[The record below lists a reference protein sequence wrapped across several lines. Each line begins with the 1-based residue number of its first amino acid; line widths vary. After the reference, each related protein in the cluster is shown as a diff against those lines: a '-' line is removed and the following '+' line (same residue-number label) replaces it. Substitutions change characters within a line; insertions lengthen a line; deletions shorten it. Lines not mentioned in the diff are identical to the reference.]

1 MAKTYVLKLLV
12 TGSALAMLVLLP
24 ALGPIP
30 LLAKTIEFDTN
41 EATTPGLS
49 ATPDGRGLIFNVDG
63 HLFRLAESG
72 GSATQLTFGP
82 YYDSEPAVSPDGA
95 RIAFISNRD
104 AGSDGN
110 LFLLNPANGAITQL
124 THEFQVGAPAW
135 SSDGKTIAFISYLK
149 REQYPPDQI
158 PGFAGGDTGSIMTVP
173 AQGGSPQRLTGPGLY
188 VSLFFLSDGRIGWTR
203 AERGSGQGGR
213 ITAAP
218 PTADTII
225 EARDPAGAVAKLG
238 TLRGGLGHVAL
249 TPDGKGFYFVAGGSL
264 RRYSFGDADA
274 REIGSVPGGQMR
286 LAEVRGGPSIFAAS
300 GANLWD
306 LDLASG
312 KKEDIAWQAH
322 VKMEVAE
329 PLIRRWTPPSSA
341 MFQTRAILSPGLSP
355 DGKTLV
361 FMAAGILWEQPM
373 SGGQARKI
381 AGEPVSFEC
390 DPAFSP
396 DGKKLAFVSDTKGK
410 RELKV
415 FDFATS
421 ETQTLVSVPGASW
434 VLFPSWSKDG
444 KSIVFQRSE
453 EIAAP
458 YRVMRV
464 EAAGGAPVE
473 VAQSAGEW
481 TARPS
486 LSADGK
492 SVYFTARKGIVANF
506 YRLALRPGAQPEAI
520 TNLTRHVHDGMVSP
534 DGKWLAFRRN
544 AEIWIAPMEKR
555 VLGDRDFHRF
565 STQGGRSFQ
574 FTPDSTAIVYSEG
587 RRVWKQPVG
596 GGAAMPIPVHLT
608 LTRLSSPP
616 LLVSHVRVLD
626 VASGKFEPESAIFAD
641 QGRIRWMGQESG
653 HRIPTNTVRLD
664 GGGRWVIPGITD
676 SHVHTAWANQKITD
690 DSLIA
695 YGVTTVRD
703 TGSRIDWINAL
714 KDRADSSNMPIPR
727 YFASGDIFEGLM
739 PLWGD
744 AFLEIATPEEARA
757 YVKEWKEL
765 GADFIKVYPSL
776 PWYLKT
782 IVAEEAHGE
791 GMPVV
796 GHGLSGEEITRSV
809 ILGFET
815 LEHHGPTNDDI
826 VKMLAA
832 AGVKS
837 DPTIDLFA
845 GVTVALAG
853 NPPAAVDAKF
863 RKYVPEQ
870 SLADA
875 HPGGTLSQFQ
885 LTAWKGTLSEIQRMY
900 RGGVKMLDGTDALMT
915 GAFFGPTVHYEL
927 RFLNQADIPTAEV
940 LRLATLGAA
949 ETEGASADLG
959 TLDPGKLADFLL
971 LDGNPLED
979 INNTMKIWRV
989 VKSGNVFDPGTMR

>member
-1 MAKTYVLKLLV
+1 M
-12 TGSALAMLVLLP
+12 LALLP
-24 ALGPIP
+24 ALAPVWLP
-30 LLAKTIEFDTN
+30 AKTIEFDTN
-41 EATTPGLS
+41 EVTTPGLS
-49 ATPDGRGLIFNVDG
+49 ATPDGRALIFNLDG
-63 HLFRLAESG
+63 HLFRIARSG
-72 GSATQLTFGP
+72 GPATQLTFGP
-82 YYDSEPAVSPDGA
+82 YYDSDPAVSPDGA

-104 AGSDGN
+104 ADSDGN
-110 LFLLNPANGAITQL
+110 LFLLNPATGAITQL

-135 SSDGKTIAFISYLK
+135 SSDGKTIAFISYLR

-158 PGFAGGDTGSIMTVP
+158 PGFAGGDTGSIMTVA
-173 AQGGSPQRLTGPGLY
+173 AQGGSPQRLTEPGLY
-188 VSLFFLSDGRIGWTR
+188 VSLFFLPDGRLGWTR
-203 AERGSGQGGR
+203 AERGPGRGGR
-213 ITAAP
+213 ITQAP
-218 PTADTII
+218 PTADTIV
-225 EARDPAGAVAKLG
+225 EARDSKGAVTKLG
-238 TLRGGLGHVAL
+238 ALRGGLGHVAVM
-249 TPDGKGFYFVAGGSL
+249 PDGKGFYFVAAGSL
-264 RRYSFGDADA
+264 RQYSFGDADA
-274 REIGSVPGGQMR
+274 RQIGRVPGGQTR
-286 LAEVRGGPSIFAAS
+286 LAEAHGGPAIFAAS
-300 GANLWD
+300 EAKLWTI
-306 LDLASG
+306 DLASARR
-312 KKEDIAWQAH
+312 EEIAWQAH
-322 VKMEVAE
+322 VKMEVAD
-329 PLIRRWTPPSSA
+329 PLGRKWTPPSSA
-341 MFQTRAILSPGLSP
+341 TFQPRAILTPGLSP
-355 DGKTLV
+355 DGKMLV
-361 FMAAGILWEQPM
+361 FMAAGMLWEQPM

-396 DGKKLAFVSDTKGK
+396 DGKSLAFVSDTQGK

-415 FDFATS
+415 FDFATRQ
-421 ETQTLVSVPGASW
+421 TRTLVSVPGASW

-444 KSIVFQRSE
+444 KSIVFQRTDQ
-453 EIAAP
+453 IAAP
-458 YRVMRV
+458 YRVLRV
-464 EAAGGAPVE
+464 EATGGAPVE
-473 VAQSAGEW
+473 LTQNTGEW

-486 LSADGK
+486 LSADGNT
-492 SVYFTARKGIVANF
+492 VYFTARKGLVANF
-506 YRLALRPGAQPEAI
+506 YRLALRPGAQPEAV
-520 TNLTRHVHDGMVSP
+520 TNLTRHVHDGLVSP

-544 AEIWIAPMEKR
+544 TEIWIAPMENH
-555 VLGDRDFHRF
+555 VLADRDFHRF

-587 RRVWKQPVG
+587 PRVWKRPVRG
-596 GGAAMPIPVHLT
+596 GEATDIPVRLT
-608 LTRLSSPP
+608 LTRSSSPP
-616 LLVSHVRVLD
+616 LLVSRVRVLD
-626 VASGKFEPESAIFAD
+626 VASGKFGPESEIFAD
-641 QGRIRWMGQESG
+641 QGRIRWIGRESG
-653 HRIPTNTVRLD
+653 HQIPPNTVRLD

-703 TGSRIDWINAL
+703 TGSRIDWIDAL
-714 KDRADSSNMPIPR
+714 KDRADSTNLPIPR

-744 AFLEIATPEEARA
+744 AFLEIATPDEARA

-782 IVAEEAHGE
+782 IVAEEARRE

-845 GVTVALAG
+845 GVQVALAG
-853 NPPAAVDAKF
+853 NPPPAVDAKF

-870 SLADA
+870 SIADA

-885 LTAWKGTLSEIQRMY
+885 LAAWKGTLSEIQRMY

-927 RFLNQADIPTAEV
+927 RFLNQADIPAAEV

-959 TLDPGKLADFLL
+959 ALDPGKLADFLL
-971 LDGNPLED
+971 LDANPLED

-989 VKSGNVFDPGTMR
+989 VKAGNVYDPETMR